1 MTRLLGE
8 DPLKLVEGD
17 LLHLH
22 SFWDHQAF
30 TMMIKC
36 CYEER
41 GKVGS
46 NVRVQV
52 DQLRERDSPSEAPG
66 YIP

>member
-8 DPLKLVEGD
+8 DSLELIEGD
-17 LLHLH
+17 FFHLH

-30 TMMIKC
+30 SMMIEG

-52 DQLRERDSPSEAPG
+52 DQLRERDSSSEAPG